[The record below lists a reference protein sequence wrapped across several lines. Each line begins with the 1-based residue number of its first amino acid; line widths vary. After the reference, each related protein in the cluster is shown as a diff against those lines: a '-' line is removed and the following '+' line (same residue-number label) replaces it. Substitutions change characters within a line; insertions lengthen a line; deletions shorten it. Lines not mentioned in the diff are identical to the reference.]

1 MFFFALLDS
10 SSNFC
15 WCHLICTAFRAIFHR
30 HHSSCGIGNFNRVVW
45 SFGCFW
51 WVTHVRWRFI
61 NMAGIFLTFVLFEII
76 KNPTGQYSGA
86 KLKKSNCMNTACCN
100 SNTMF
105 KSKWAILKFLWL
117 MFSLI
122 CLKIMKYNFQMK
134 LFGPFW
140 ISLILNEPDFNLNW
154 IEALISPGDQLPY
167 ATNKSLGAIS

>member
-1 MFFFALLDS
+1 MFFFALFDS

-15 WCHLICTAFRAIFHR
+15 WCHLIRTAFRAIFHR

-61 NMAGIFLTFVLFEII
+61 KMAGIFLTFVLFEII
-76 KNPTGQYSGA
+76 KNPTGQYSSA
-86 KLKKSNCMNTACCN
+86 KLKKIKLFEY
-100 SNTMF
+100 SNTIF

-117 MFSLI
+117 TFSLI
-122 CLKIMKYNFQMK
+122 CLKIMKYNFQMRW
-134 LFGPFW
+134 FGPLW

-154 IEALISPGDQLPY
+154 IETLISPGDQLPY
-167 ATNKSLGAIS
+167 ATLGAIS